1 MTEAHKEAIITHM
14 KYIIR
19 DTLFNSELL
28 DIREYIDE
36 IIEEKV
42 GFGYVYNKE
51 ETTRSKK

>member
-1 MTEAHKEAIITHM
+1 MTEEHKEAIITHM